1 MNYYIEPLKRTF
13 DFTGKSTVKQFWMF
27 FLIENI
33 IVFILGI
40 LSVKLGIDN
49 LGDIYLI
56 LTLLPFIAL
65 GFRRLNDA
73 GYNRWL
79 FLVPLVNIIL
89 ACIHKKETSLE

>member
-33 IVFILGI
+33 IVFIVAFFG
-40 LSVKLGIDN
+40 VKLGIEN
-49 LGDIYLI
+49 LGDIYLL

-73 GYNRWL
+73 GYNKWL
-79 FLVPLVNIIL
+79 FLVPFVNIIL
-89 ACIHKKETSLE
+89 ASIQAKEA